1 MSWLIVITR
10 MIIEII
16 FMSVLIVKIVT
27 DLIIDSIRTE
37 KEKKKI

>member
-16 FMSVLIVKIVT
+16 FMSVLIIKIVVS
-27 DLIIDSIRTE
+27 LIIDSIRTE
-37 KEKKKI
+37 KEKREL